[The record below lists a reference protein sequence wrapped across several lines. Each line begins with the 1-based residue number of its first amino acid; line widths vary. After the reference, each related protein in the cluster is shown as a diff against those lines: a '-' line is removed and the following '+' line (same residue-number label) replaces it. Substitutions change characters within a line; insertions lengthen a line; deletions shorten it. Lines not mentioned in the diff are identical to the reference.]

1 MNKTTKYEKKQ
12 KKQKASNYLKAEWM
26 SLCTALSL
34 LINVQ
39 KFHTKFA
46 AAHQLTNITVISV

>member
-1 MNKTTKYEKKQ
+1 MNKTTKYKKKQ
-12 KKQKASNYLKAEWM
+12 KKTKRINLKAEWM